1 MGKQR
6 ERKTN
11 AMRTLDAAGIPY
23 TSRLFP
29 CEQALSGMEVA
40 RLLELDPARVFKTLV
55 TVGKSGEH
63 HVFMV
68 PVESELDLGKAAK
81 AVGEKAVHMV
91 KSKELL
97 PLTGYIH
104 GGCSPIGMKKLFNT
118 TVDETAQLFD
128 LIVFSGGRLG
138 CQLELSP
145 ADLERVV
152 PFAYADLTA

>member
-11 AMRTLDAAGIPY
+11 AMRTLDAASIPY

-104 GGCSPIGMKKLFNT
+104 GG
-118 TVDETAQLFD
+118 
-128 LIVFSGGRLG
+128 
-138 CQLELSP
+138 
-145 ADLERVV
+145 
-152 PFAYADLTA
+152 

>member
-6 ERKTN
+6 EHKTN
-11 AMRTLDAAGIPY
+11 AMRVLDAAGIPY

-29 CEQALSGMEVA
+29 CETALSGMEVA

-55 TVGKSGEH
+55 CVGKSGEH

-68 PVESELDLGKAAK
+68 PVAQELDLRKAAC
-81 AVGEKAVHMV
+81 AVGEKSVHMV
-91 KSKELL
+91 KSRELL
-97 PLTGYIH
+97 PLTGYVH
-104 GGCSPIGMKKLFNT
+104 GGCSPIGMKKAFCT

-128 LIVFSGGRLG
+128 RIAFSGGRLG

-145 ADLERVV
+145 ADLGRVV
-152 PFAYADLTA
+152 PFSYADLTA